1 MLLEGSETPTHDD
14 ARSAITQSSCGIC
27 SGWIWF
33 PTGGDGDDGL
43 VAAVGQE

>member
-27 SGWIWF
+27 SGF

-43 VAAVGQE
+43 VVAVGQE